1 MTTVG
6 ASATARGARG
16 NSDDESVAPTC
27 FGRDHGV
34 CHGPRRA
41 GLRSRFGQIAGQESR
56 HGGLA
61 LREDCHVYN
70 YTVRPSPGRLY
81 NNRFERVRPRLLRSS
96 DGISWHLGT
105 RNPCVIR

>member
-1 MTTVG
+1 
-6 ASATARGARG
+6 
-16 NSDDESVAPTC
+16 
-27 FGRDHGV
+27 
-34 CHGPRRA
+34 
-41 GLRSRFGQIAGQESR
+41 
-56 HGGLA
+56 LA